1 MKEYIIAGVVLP
13 GIYLILLFIKNKY
26 FKKYRYYPLV
36 TNMAALM
43 IFAGLF
49 WEIFRESTEKLNG
62 YIVFCVLLLL
72 YFIYNIIREII
83 LLQKNV

>member
-13 GIYLILLFIKNKY
+13 GIYLILLFIKNKH

-36 TNMAALM
+36 TNISALM

-49 WEIFRESTEKLNG
+49 WEIFRGSTELNG
-62 YIVFCVLLLL
+62 YIIFCVLLLL